1 MNGETDGK
9 VTENLNPKEHRR
21 ALFSVL
27 GHVLATAKT
36 KFDMEKAA
44 NGDRLKWGR
53 LIVSG
58 VEAYGRLLEGVQLE
72 QLEQRLT
79 ALEQKKTEE
88 E

>member
-1 MNGETDGK
+1 MSETNGK
-9 VTENLNPKEHRR
+9 VMENLEPNKRR
-21 ALFSVL
+21 SVLFSVL

-36 KFDMEKAA
+36 KFDMEKAL

-72 QLEQRLT
+72 QIEQRLT
-79 ALEQKKTEE
+79 ALETKAEGE
-88 E
+88 A

>member
-1 MNGETDGK
+1 
-9 VTENLNPKEHRR
+9 
-21 ALFSVL
+21 
-27 GHVLATAKT
+27 
-36 KFDMEKAA
+36 MEKAA

-72 QLEQRLT
+72 
-79 ALEQKKTEE
+79 ALEERIRALEEKKPEGSTEE